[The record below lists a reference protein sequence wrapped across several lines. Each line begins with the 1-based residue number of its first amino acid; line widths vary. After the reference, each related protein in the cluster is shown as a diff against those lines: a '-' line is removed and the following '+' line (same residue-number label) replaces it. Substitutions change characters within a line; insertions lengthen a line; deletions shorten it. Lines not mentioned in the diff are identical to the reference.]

1 LDTKKSSP
9 DSTVSFFGSERLAY
23 ASGMRLAE
31 SGMLIPASE
40 ELASDSK
47 LLSSESR
54 MSFSPLKM
62 LGFAS

>member
-1 LDTKKSSP
+1 LDTDKNSP

-23 ASGMRLAE
+23 APEMSLAE
-31 SGMLIPASE
+31 SGMFIPASE
-40 ELASDSK
+40 ELTSESK

-54 MSFSPLKM
+54 RSFSPLKM